1 MSELRNKIRELR
13 EARGMTTAELADIL
27 GVSQRQVQLYEK
39 GESLPKLE
47 GLIILADLFGVS
59 TDYLLGRASE

>member
-1 MSELRNKIRELR
+1 MAELKSKIRELR
-13 EARGMTTAELADIL
+13 EARGLSTQQLADIL

-39 GESLPKLE
+39 GESVPKIE

-59 TDYLLGRASE
+59 TDYLLGREA

>member
-1 MSELRNKIRELR
+1 MAELKSKIRELR
-13 EARGMTTAELADIL
+13 EARGMSTQQLADIL

-39 GESLPKLE
+39 GESVPKID

-59 TDYLLGRASE
+59 TDYLLGREA

>member
-1 MSELRNKIRELR
+1 MAELKNKIRELR
-13 EARGMTTAELADIL
+13 EARGMSTQQLADIL

-39 GESLPKLE
+39 GESVPKIE

-59 TDYLLGRASE
+59 TDYLLGREA

>member
-1 MSELRNKIRELR
+1 MAELKSKIRELR
-13 EARGMTTAELADIL
+13 EARGMSTQQLADIL

-39 GESLPKLE
+39 GESVPKIE

-59 TDYLLGRASE
+59 TDYLLGREA

>member
-1 MSELRNKIRELR
+1 MAELKSKIRELR
-13 EARGMTTAELADIL
+13 EARGMSTQQLADIL

-39 GESLPKLE
+39 GESVPKLE

-59 TDYLLGRASE
+59 TDYLLGREA